1 MLMTVAYIAI
11 CVVVGYLFGTISTAY
26 IVGKK
31 NNIDIREHGSKNA
44 GATNAM
50 RTLGKKAGAI
60 VFLGDCI
67 KAVTAILIMLLVL
80 QSTDMDPETIK
91 LATGFGAVLGHNFPF
106 WLGFKGGKGIAVTS
120 TVILAFCL
128 PEHWICP
135 TVCLAL
141 FILICVTTKYVSL
154 GSLVVV
160 TTFLVYIAMS
170 FTFHP
175 QYLRLLIITLLFV
188 LLAYYMHRAN
198 IVRLLKG
205 TENKI
210 GSKKEPQAM
219 NNQRMNNLNN
229 QGNNNQGFN
238 NQGMNNVN
246 NQGMNNQGMNNV
258 NNQGMNNQ
266 GFNKNQM
273 FLDPSDLVDT
283 SDFQDD
289 KFNGSKP
296 TEQLY
301 NTQFFD
307 VSNVNASNTNSSNVA
322 DFDIQKGNNA
332 YYRGYESCDTLDE
345 TRQLDDSELLEEAND
360 MLNSTKSYY
369 DK

>member
-1 MLMTVAYIAI
+1 MLMTVACIAI
-11 CVVVGYLFGTISTAY
+11 CVIVGYLFGTISTAY

-31 NNIDIREHGSKNA
+31 NNIDIREYGSKNA
-44 GATNAM
+44 GATNTM
-50 RTLGKKAGAI
+50 RTLGKKAGTI

-67 KAVTAILIMLLVL
+67 KAVAAILVMLLVL
-80 QSTDMDPETIK
+80 QSTGLDPETIK

-120 TVILAFCL
+120 TVILVFCL

-135 TVCLAL
+135 AMCLAL

-160 TTFLVYIAMS
+160 TTFLVYVAMS
-170 FTFHP
+170 FTSHS
-175 QYLRLLIITLLFV
+175 QYMRLLIMTLLLV

-205 TENKI
+205 TENKL
-210 GSKKEPQAM
+210 GSKKEKQKDNKVQPQQM
-219 NNQRMNNLNN
+219 NNQE
-229 QGNNNQGFN
+229 FN
-238 NQGMNNVN
+238 N
-246 NQGMNNQGMNNV
+246 
-258 NNQGMNNQ
+258 
-266 GFNKNQM
+266 NQM
-273 FLDPSDLVDT
+273 FLEPSDLVDT
-283 SDFQDD
+283 SDFQDN
-289 KFNGSKP
+289 KFNENVA

>member
-31 NNIDIREHGSKNA
+31 NNIDIREYGSKNA

-160 TTFLVYIAMS
+160 TTFLVYVAMS
-170 FTFHP
+170 FTSHP

-246 NQGMNNQGMNNV
+246 NQGMNNV

-289 KFNGSKP
+289 KFNVSKP

-301 NTQFFD
+301 NTHFFD
-307 VSNVNASNTNSSNVA
+307 VSKVNENNINDENVTN
-322 DFDIQKGNNA
+322 FEIQNGNNA

-360 MLNSTKSYY
+360 MLNRTKSYY